1 MAIYNYS
8 NKDIIQIDFQ
18 TGSFT
23 DASITNSDLDGLL
36 SSSINWNKTEIRDS
50 NCNDA
55 QFIDTKL
62 SDCTFSRSS
71 LINSQFTKCNLLN
84 NNLSGLSL
92 IKVKILNSK
101 LKKTVFEACT
111 MQRAQFKNTIID
123 SSTIKDI
130 EGIYA
135 SFSNTVF
142 INCFIELTYGNGM
155 NGFSSALFEN
165 CLFYNCSFSGYP
177 LRGAKI
183 DHCTFIAC
191 SGEITD
197 EIEAECSYGL
207 PRIPIAEAS
216 PLTDFNAAQNLINE
230 VTNG

>member
-23 DASITNSDLDGLL
+23 DASITNSDLDGL
-36 SSSINWNKTEIRDS
+36 SSESVHWNKTEIRDS

-55 QFIDTKL
+55 LFTASNF
-62 SDCTFSRSS
+62 SDCNFSRSS
-71 LINSQFTKCNLLN
+71 FINSQFSKCQLIN
-84 NNLSGLSL
+84 NNLQGLSL
-92 IKVKILNSK
+92 IKIKILNTK
-101 LKKTVFEACT
+101 LKRTVFESCT

-130 EGIYA
+130 EGIFA
-135 SFSNTVF
+135 NFSNTIF
-142 INCFIELTYGNGM
+142 INCYIELTYGNGM

-165 CLFYNCSFSGYP
+165 CIFYNCTFSGYP

-183 DHCTFIAC
+183 NHCTFIAC
-191 SGEITD
+191 GGEISD
-197 EIEAECSYGL
+197 DIEAECSYGI
-207 PRIPIAEAS
+207 PRIPVPESMTLIDA
-216 PLTDFNAAQNLINE
+216 DAAQNLINE
-230 VTNG
+230 VSHG

>member
-23 DASITNSDLDGLL
+23 DASITNSDLDGL
-36 SSSINWNKTEIRDS
+36 SSSCIHWSKTEIRDS
-50 NCNDA
+50 NCNDSL
-55 QFIDTKL
+55 FIETNL

-71 LINSQFTKCNLLN
+71 FINSQFSKCNLLN
-84 NNLSGLSL
+84 NNLQGLSL
-92 IKVKILNSK
+92 IKVKILNST
-101 LKKTVFEACT
+101 LKRTVFEACT

-130 EGIYA
+130 EGIFA

-142 INCFIELTYGNGM
+142 INCYFELTYGNGM

-165 CLFYNCSFSGYP
+165 CIFYNCTFSGYP

-191 SGEITD
+191 GGEITD
-197 EIEAECSYGL
+197 EIEADNSYGL
-207 PRIPIAEAS
+207 PRIPVPATM
-216 PLTDFNAAQNLINE
+216 PLTDYNAANNLINE
-230 VTNG
+230 VSNG